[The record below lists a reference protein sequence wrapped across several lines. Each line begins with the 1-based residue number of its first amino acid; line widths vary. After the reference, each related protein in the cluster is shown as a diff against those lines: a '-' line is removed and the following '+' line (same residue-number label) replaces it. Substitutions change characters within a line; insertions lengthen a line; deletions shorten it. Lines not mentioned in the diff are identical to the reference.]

1 MAKLKKIKQKKKRKY
16 QTAGFNQVE
25 YGPNIAQ
32 SGALD
37 QNQLAYLQA
46 GASNYQTGLD
56 ISQGGVDN
64 QLEMLQQQ
72 QEESTKA
79 TGNRAANELFKK
91 ENNLLKRLKEKFQ
104 KNRNTNATPETTTT
118 GSTPFIP
125 SSETVTAKA
134 FPELT
139 PPTFSVEAGSPN
151 VTGFGD
157 YGSGQMNIP
166 RVGDVGN
173 TPTTTVPTN
182 TTTNVSTTSAP
193 PVPDNLITD
202 VAKPTKLLGQS
213 GKVGTALSNSALG
226 TTSSGATTGFSQFG
240 AAASTYALPAVI
252 IGEGTKYLSDDDD
265 PTTMNVGETAGT
277 ALSGAG
283 QGAGIGMAVGGPV
296 GAGIGAIIGT
306 GVGLYKGIKG
316 RNKARDFEA
325 DNTTDFAVASDD
337 RKQELLDNQSA
348 YRQRRRSFLSTA
360 STDMQ
365 RGTYYQGE
373 MGGMNPN
380 MSFKQKLR
388 SQMAMG
394 GIKPMNNQGDMV
406 VYGPTHEQGGVMRDQ
421 TTELEGGGM
430 KNGQALPGEVVTQ
443 IMDDGGMN
451 REYYFSDH
459 LKNPS
464 TGNTFAE
471 DYINTG
477 GMNQD
482 AKQTFAK
489 LQELVAGRTDKDR
502 SPQTIAEDGGYGAEL
517 PTMSSDTIQGLSSS
531 QNVAK
536 LKFEKNI
543 ERKGLNPSSR
553 SVKSNTT
560 VSKDSD
566 GNFIY
571 RYITPTTEKENGGYG
586 KKLDEIS
593 DQLAGASK
601 MHAGQSKKIESMAEQ
616 LMKKKFNLGGVNAPL
631 MLQNPMFPA
640 TTPPPI
646 GYGGFTVSAPGSG
659 TQGGMTFSKSGYSG
673 PIRPSATTG
682 GGMKVTSFPN
692 QPAVRGGVPA
702 VRPGGVPSVVPKG
715 GVPSVVPRPTAIP
728 KPGFGSRLLSGM
740 LTKGNLLTSFML
752 DALPTGGMGGGSGSD
767 LTGQGHVGGQQ
778 LYNTYTDDNGV
789 TYNQNQDVD
798 GSVTGVPGK
807 WYNEGDNSANPD
819 GFPTI
824 YPQFQNQPEEVED
837 PVEDPAV
844 ETEDPVVDVN
854 NIENSKPKFKVDE
867 DLKGTQQEINDFFKT
882 PDPDLPGQT
891 YGDQYGVDDLD
902 VDGKLGPKTKAAIKT
917 FEMAKERE
925 ADFDEARNFNQE
937 AVDGQVAQDPV
948 VGNIDGDA
956 DDVPITE
963 DSDESGI
970 LDRLFG
976 NSSNA
981 RMGLAGAAYAANLLN
996 ARKNLKELEE
1006 LKVTPEKITPDRIG
1020 KIKITNEAERKL
1032 VQESTNAALNQAGS
1046 PAERIALLSQQQSAI
1061 GQAEEGRRN
1070 KQLAADLEVDMTNNK
1085 NAFTAEIYNVS
1096 NDFKAQIENMQIDAA
1111 AKKGKIDIMDKFA
1124 NAIST
1129 MALDANKMEMAYKNM
1144 REYGEA
1150 MSGGIGVLN
1159 EKFVETLMNL
1169 GMSKADATAELNKK
1183 KNG

>member
-72 QEESTKA
+72 QEESGKA

-104 KNRNTNATPETTTT
+104 KNRNTEAPPEVTTT

-125 SSETVTAKA
+125 SSNTVTSQA
-134 FPELT
+134 FRELT
-139 PPTFSVEAGSPN
+139 PSIEAGSLD
-151 VTGFGD
+151 VTGFGE

-166 RVGDVGN
+166 RVSDVGN
-173 TPTTTVPTN
+173 TTTSTVPTN

-193 PVPDNLITD
+193 PVTENVITD
-202 VAKPTKLLGQS
+202 VAKPTKLLGAS
-213 GKVGTALSNSALG
+213 GKIGTSLTKSALG
-226 TTSSGATTGFSQFG
+226 TTAAGAPTGLSQFG

-252 IGEGTKYLSDDDD
+252 VGEGLKRITDDKD
-265 PTTMNVGETAGT
+265 PTKMNVGETSGT
-277 ALSGAG
+277 ILSGAG
-283 QGAGIGMAVGGPV
+283 QGAGIGSMVGGPI
-296 GAGIGAIIGT
+296 GAGIGAVIGA
-306 GVGLYKGIKG
+306 GVGLYKGIRG

-325 DNTTDFAVASDD
+325 DNTTDFEMASDD
-337 RKQELLDNQSA
+337 RKQELLDDQSA
-348 YRQRRRSFLSTA
+348 YRQARKSFLSTA
-360 STDMQ
+360 STMQ

-406 VYGPTHEQGGVMRDQ
+406 VYGPTHEQGGVMRDA

-502 SPQTIAEDGGYGAEL
+502 SPQTIAKKGGFG
-517 PTMSSDTIQGLSSS
+517 
-531 QNVAK
+531 
-536 LKFEKNI
+536 
-543 ERKGLNPSSR
+543 ER
-553 SVKSNTT
+553 
-560 VSKDSD
+560 
-566 GNFIY
+566 
-571 RYITPTTEKENGGYG
+571 
-586 KKLDEIS
+586 LDEIS

-616 LMKKKFNLGGVNAPL
+616 LMKKKFNLGGVNPPL
-631 MLQNPMFPA
+631 MLQNPNLFPA
-640 TTPPPI
+640 TTPPPV

-659 TQGGMTFSKSGYSG
+659 PGKGGMIFGKSGYSG
-673 PIRPSATTG
+673 PIKPSAPTG
-682 GGMKVTSFPN
+682 GGMKVTSFSN

-702 VRPGGVPSVVPKG
+702 VRPGGVPAVVPKG
-715 GVPSVVPRPTAIP
+715 GVPSVVPKPTAIP
-728 KPGFGSRLLSGM
+728 KPGFGSRLLSGVF
-740 LTKGNLLTSFML
+740 TKGNLLTSFML
-752 DALPTGGMGGGSGSD
+752 DALPTGGMGGGAGSD

-778 LYNTYTDDNGV
+778 IYNTYTDDNGV
-789 TYNQNQDVD
+789 TYNQKQDID

-807 WYNEGDNSANPD
+807 WYNEGDNSANTD
-819 GFPTI
+819 EFPTM
-824 YPQFQNQPEEVED
+824 YPQFQNQSEEVED
-837 PVEDPAV
+837 TVVDTEEDTGEPVGSI
-844 ETEDPVVDVN
+844 DPVVNVN

-867 DLKGTQQEINDFFKT
+867 DLKGTQQEINDFFNT

-917 FEMAKERE
+917 FQMAKERE

-937 AVDGQVAQDPV
+937 AVDAQVAQDPV

-956 DDVPITE
+956 DDVNNE

-976 NSSNA
+976 NKSNA

-1169 GMSKADATAELNKK
+1169 GMSKAEATAELNKK

>member
-25 YGPNIAQ
+25 YGPNIVQ

-56 ISQGGVDN
+56 IAQGGVDN

-139 PPTFSVEAGSPN
+139 ESISAEGFDINSPTAI
-151 VTGFGD
+151 GD

-166 RVGDVGN
+166 RVSDVGN
-173 TPTTTVPTN
+173 MPTNTVPTSP
-182 TTTNVSTTSAP
+182 TNVPASSAP
-193 PVPDNLITD
+193 PVTEDVISE
-202 VAKPTKLLGQS
+202 VAKPTKLLGSS
-213 GKVGTALSNSALG
+213 GKIGTSLSNSALG
-226 TTSSGATTGFSQFG
+226 TTSSGTQTAFSQFG
-240 AAASTYALPAVI
+240 TAASTYAAPAVI
-252 IGEGTKYLSDDDD
+252 IGEGVKYLSDDDD
-265 PTTMNVGETAGT
+265 PTTLNVGETSGT
-277 ALSGAG
+277 VLSGAG
-283 QGAGIGMAVGGPV
+283 QGAGIGASVGGPV
-296 GAGIGAIIGT
+296 GAAIGSIIGA
-306 GVGLYKGIKG
+306 GVGLYKGIRG

-325 DNTTDFAVASDD
+325 DNTTDFEMASDD

-348 YRQRRRSFLSTA
+348 YRQARKSFLSTA
-360 STDMQ
+360 STMQ

-388 SQMAMG
+388 TQMAMG
-394 GIKPMNNQGDMV
+394 GIKPMNNQGDMI
-406 VYGPTHEQGGVMRDQ
+406 VYGPTHEQGGVMRDA

-502 SPQTIAEDGGYGAEL
+502 SPQTIAKKGGFG
-517 PTMSSDTIQGLSSS
+517 
-531 QNVAK
+531 
-536 LKFEKNI
+536 
-543 ERKGLNPSSR
+543 ER
-553 SVKSNTT
+553 
-560 VSKDSD
+560 
-566 GNFIY
+566 
-571 RYITPTTEKENGGYG
+571 
-586 KKLDEIS
+586 LDKIS

-616 LMKKKFNLGGVNAPL
+616 LMKKKFNLGGVNPPF
-631 MLQNPMFPA
+631 MLQNPNLFPA
-640 TTPPPI
+640 TTPPPV

-659 TQGGMTFSKSGYSG
+659 PQGGMTFSKSGYSG

-692 QPAVRGGVPA
+692 QPAVRGGVQA
-702 VRPGGVPSVVPKG
+702 VRPGGVPAVVPKG
-715 GVPSVVPRPTAIP
+715 GVPSVVPKPTAIP

-752 DALPTGGMGGGSGSD
+752 NALPTGGMGGGSGSD
-767 LTGQGHVGGQQ
+767 LTGAGHVGGQQ
-778 LYNTYTDDNGV
+778 LNNTYTDDNGI
-789 TYNQNQDVD
+789 TYNQKQDVD

-837 PVEDPAV
+837 PVVD
-844 ETEDPVVDVN
+844 TEEPVGSTDPVVDVN

-867 DLKGTQQEINDFFKT
+867 DLKGTQQEINDFFRT

-891 YGDQYGVDDLD
+891 YGDQYGVDELD

-917 FEMAKERE
+917 FQMAKERE

-937 AVDGQVAQDPV
+937 AVDAQVAQDPV

-976 NSSNA
+976 NKSNA

-1046 PAERIALLSQQQSAI
+1046 PAERIALLSQQQNAI

-1169 GMSKADATAELNKK
+1169 GMSKAEATAELNKK